1 MSMSMEAEQL
11 CQRVKASILNDDV
24 GAIMES
30 ERQYALLAKHP
41 EADSWLVKAMKNS
54 SLAVI
59 RYMRA
64 QHVKPLHLVEQLP
77 AQSKL
82 RKEYMS
88 KGDTDRLLSVMALV
102 RSAQPS
108 RVRLGIALLCFEKED
123 LLRRHMP
130 ESTTFS
136 VILHEKSPFL
146 ACWGNKP
153 VLATLFY
160 GTLI

>member
-30 ERQYALLAKHP
+30 ERQYALLAEHP

-88 KGDTDRLLSVMALV
+88 KGIYTYKK
-102 RSAQPS
+102 
-108 RVRLGIALLCFEKED
+108 G
-123 LLRRHMP
+123 
-130 ESTTFS
+130 
-136 VILHEKSPFL
+136 
-146 ACWGNKP
+146 
-153 VLATLFY
+153 
-160 GTLI
+160 